1 MSADPNAIPGHSI
14 ELEGARD
21 QLSDLL
27 QRRDMMIRQLAAWR
41 VPITTI
47 AKAAGLSRMHVY
59 RLISEEPAEEPR

>member
-1 MSADPNAIPGHSI
+1 MNADPNAIQGHII

-47 AKAAGLSRMHVY
+47 AKSAGLSRTHVY
-59 RLISEEPAEEPR
+59 RILDAERD